1 MNHWMKKMDEHSN
14 SCVAE
19 NSREPDMVLDD
30 HPLEGELPTQDQAPL
45 DNKNLGDPPP
55 SRPDMNAEETAG
67 ATPEGTGP
75 GVQALDQMAPKTIE
89 DITGDPSLQDVS
101 YVEEEDPS
109 PPLSLSSRI
118 DGVTYLHPAG
128 DAGADSSTQEFSAI
142 GMEWE
147 KIQDGEGEEILSR
160 PKSLS
165 SKEDE
170 VRSFDAALRDD
181 SIEEKGKISLP
192 LSLSSL
198 NDKVKYRPP
207 ANNAGGDSGTQE
219 FYAMVMEWEKMKYEE
234 GEGIL
239 SRPKSLSSNQ
249 GAPDELSQ
257 VRKRSISNAL
267 KIHQI
272 KKTNVKQFIRVNNDR
287 REYYEVFE
295 AIKMDISKL
304 QTEVVSLKIDS
315 YNVRKENYEI
325 KRECSVLKSENVQL
339 KIEMSKLKQA
349 HHNDPIDREALRN
362 DTTSFQKE
370 DMSPKAALYASVFQD
385 DDMAQLVTQEE

>member
-19 NSREPDMVLDD
+19 NSREPDIVLDD

-45 DNKNLGDPPP
+45 DIKNLGDPPP

-75 GVQALDQMAPKTIE
+75 GAQALDQMVIA
-89 DITGDPSLQDVS
+89 DICIPPNDDPSLQDVS

-118 DGVTYLHPAG
+118 DSVTYPSPAG
-128 DAGADSSTQEFSAI
+128 DAGGVSSTQEFSAI
-142 GMEWE
+142 GMEWD
-147 KIQDGEGEEILSR
+147 KIKDGEGEEILSR

-170 VRSFDAALRDD
+170 VRSFDPSLRDD
-181 SIEEKGKISLP
+181 SIEEKGKIFLP

-198 NDKVKYRPP
+198 NDKVTYKPP

-219 FYAMVMEWEKMKYEE
+219 FYAMVMEWGKMKYVE

-249 GAPDELSQ
+249 DAPDELSQ

-272 KKTNVKQFIRVNNDR
+272 KKTNVKQFIRVN
-287 REYYEVFE
+287 
-295 AIKMDISKL
+295 
-304 QTEVVSLKIDS
+304 
-315 YNVRKENYEI
+315 
-325 KRECSVLKSENVQL
+325 
-339 KIEMSKLKQA
+339 EMF
-349 HHNDPIDREALRN
+349 N
-362 DTTSFQKE
+362 
-370 DMSPKAALYASVFQD
+370 
-385 DDMAQLVTQEE
+385 